1 MKFESGSILFSIG
14 DLGIILF
21 LFNKIFFLSKSWPIF
36 DIKLK
41 IFVSLFPLSLFLI
54 LNISSSSVLNIIFGL
69 LIDFFMLLVFCLSLS
84 FALLNKSIILLF
96 GILILLSNFG
106 TIISFFFSLIL
117 KSKEIGGF
125 SLNDLFTLVLLA
137 ILVFSFFV
145 ESIFFSLLLSL
156 ILISSLFKLFISVMS
171 SLGMFMFK
179 SSLIIISFLSLLII
193 FSLSL
198 SSSILITVFIDFIAE
213 R

>member
-54 LNISSSSVLNIIFGL
+54 FIISSSSVLNIIFGL
-69 LIDFFMLLVFCLSLS
+69 LIEFFVLLVFCLSLS
-84 FALLNKSIILLF
+84 FASLNKSIILFF

-156 ILISSLFKLFISVMS
+156 ILISSLFNLFISVMS

-198 SSSILITVFIDFIAE
+198 SSSILITVLIYFIAE